1 MTMTIS
7 SWRSAPDR
15 KSWLIDPRIVA
26 ALLPLL
32 SACSLLDNSRLD
44 TIKRDGKITVLTFAG
59 TTTYYET
66 PDGPV
71 GFEYDLAKA
80 FADQLGV
87 ELRVVAVDKFADV
100 IPRLLNGAAD
110 FAAAN
115 ITDTEQRRALVRFT
129 PSYQQIRQQVVYRL
143 GSERPSKVE
152 ELIGREIEVHTG
164 TRYAERLNELRQLH
178 PGLKWIEAEDR
189 RPEEQLQLVWEGL
202 LDLTIAD
209 SNIVALNRQYFPEL
223 LVAFDIQKA
232 EPLSWAFRATKDTS
246 VYDAAVVFLDMY
258 KRSGALAQLIDR
270 YYGPA
275 GRTNFVNLTIYR
287 ARVQNRLPRFQQL
300 PEEAAKQNDIDWRLL
315 AALAYQES
323 YWDPKS
329 TSFTGVRG
337 FMMLTGITAKEVGV
351 TDRHD
356 PASSIDGGARYLR
369 ELLDRVPARVE
380 HPDRLWFALAA
391 YNVGLYHLEDAR
403 ILTEKLGGNPDKWND
418 VKERLPLLADPKWYA
433 RTKYGFCRGDEPVRF
448 VNRVRVYYDVL
459 VKMVDEEKSKH
470 TVQAFKLRA
479 PAI

>member
-1 MTMTIS
+1 MAIAMTSRRDRGAQVI
-7 SWRSAPDR
+7 AP
-15 KSWLIDPRIVA
+15 LVL
-26 ALLPLL
+26 ALLLPVL
-32 SACSLLDNSRLD
+32 SGCALLDDSRLD
-44 TIKRDGKITVLTFAG
+44 AIRRARKITVLTFAG

-66 PDGPV
+66 PEGPV

-100 IPRLLNGAAD
+100 IPRLLNGEAD

-115 ITDTEQRRALVRFT
+115 ITDTEQRQALVRFT

-143 GSERPSKVE
+143 GSGRPSKVE
-152 ELIGREIEVHTG
+152 ELIGREIEVHAG
-164 TRYAERLNELRQLH
+164 TRYAERLNELKQSH
-178 PGLKWIEAEDR
+178 PDLKWIEAEDR

-223 LVAFDIQKA
+223 QVAFDIQQA
-232 EPLSWAFRATKDTS
+232 EPLAWAFRPTKDTS
-246 VYDAAVVFLDMY
+246 VYDAAVKFLDTY
-258 KRSGALAQLIDR
+258 KRSGALAQLVDR

-275 GRTNFVNLTIYR
+275 SRTNFVNLTVFR
-287 ARVQNRLPRFQQL
+287 ARVQNRLPLYQQSL
-300 PEEAAKQNDIDWRLL
+300 EEAAKQHDLDWRLL

-329 TSFTGVRG
+329 ISFTGARG
-337 FMMLTGITAKEVGV
+337 FMMLTGVTAKEVGV

-356 PASSIDGGARYLR
+356 PATSIDGGARYLH
-369 ELLDRVPARVE
+369 ELLDRVPERVE

-433 RTKYGFCRGDEPVRF
+433 KTKYGFCRGDEPVRF

-459 VKMVDEEKSKH
+459 VKMVDEEKSKR
-470 TVQAFKLRA
+470 TVPAFKLRA